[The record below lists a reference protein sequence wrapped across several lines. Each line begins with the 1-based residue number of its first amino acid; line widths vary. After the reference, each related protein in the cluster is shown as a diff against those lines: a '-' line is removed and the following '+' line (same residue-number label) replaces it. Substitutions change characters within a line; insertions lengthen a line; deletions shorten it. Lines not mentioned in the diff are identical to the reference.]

1 MNFASG
7 NSGASVGQAR
17 FFAYP
22 RSMDQGLEWW
32 EARIRNI
39 DAGSRAID
47 PGRLYPVSLD
57 ELVGG
62 QRRRS
67 YRLMRRFAGLR
78 NEAPMLKYFIKRVH
92 DRNANMER
100 WRKSVP
106 ERRHD
111 EIDRR
116 YREILEGM
124 REDGLHCAELLIRVY
139 DERKAGIL

>member
-1 MNFASG
+1 ME
-7 NSGASVGQAR
+7 
-17 FFAYP
+17 
-22 RSMDQGLEWW
+22 QGLEWW
-32 EARIRNI
+32 ESRIRNI
-39 DAGSRAID
+39 DVGTWAIGA
-47 PGRLYPVSLD
+47 GRLYPVSLD

-78 NEAPMLKYFIKRVH
+78 NEQPMLDYFQNRVRN
-92 DRNANMER
+92 RNANLER

-124 REDGLHCAELLIRVY
+124 RVDGVHCADLLIRVY
-139 DERKAGIL
+139 DERKEGIL